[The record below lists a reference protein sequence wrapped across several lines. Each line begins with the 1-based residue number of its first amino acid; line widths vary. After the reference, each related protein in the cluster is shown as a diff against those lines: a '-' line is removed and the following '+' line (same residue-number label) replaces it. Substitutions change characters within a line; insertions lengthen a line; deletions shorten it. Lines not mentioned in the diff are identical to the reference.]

1 MRDVWVHLPLE
12 EIDRRPIRSRDL
24 HEASDTVRKLEDAMI
39 RSHPYRGRYWRGF
52 MTLLLTLTALNLA
65 GCESLGNLWPFGDDE
80 EEVPESTEQA
90 LYRSAQSSLRSGNY
104 TAAITKLE
112 ALETRF
118 PFGSYG
124 EQAQLELIYAHFM
137 AYDQESAIRAADRFI
152 RLHPQHT
159 NVDYAYYLRG
169 LAQFESGRGYIDRI
183 GTAEVARRDM
193 TSVEAAFADF
203 NQLVVRYPASSY
215 APDARQRMIYLRNLL
230 AEAELAIADF
240 YMRRG
245 GFVAAANR
253 ARYVVENFPGA
264 PATPDA
270 LVIIIEANHRL
281 GLTDSANDALRV
293 LAVNYPDHTG
303 FDDQGNFLLEE
314 VVRNRDRSWINIL
327 TFGLL
332 DRPTPPPPI
341 RIRQPEGIEPV
352 EPIQPRSARS
362 NSESTAPREDAPW
375 YRRLARMIPFL
386 GDDDESDDT
395 DQGDG

>member
-1 MRDVWVHLPLE
+1 
-12 EIDRRPIRSRDL
+12 
-24 HEASDTVRKLEDAMI
+24 MI
-39 RSHPYRGRYWRGF
+39 RSSSHSGSFRRGL
-52 MTLLLTLTALNLA
+52 MALLLALTSLNLA
-65 GCESLGNLWPFGDDE
+65 GCETLGNLWPFGDDE
-80 EEVPESTEQA
+80 EQVPESSEQA

-104 TAAITKLE
+104 SSAIAKLE

-124 EQAQLELIYAHFM
+124 EQAQLELVYAQYM
-137 AYDQESAIRAADRFI
+137 AYDQEAAIRAADRFI
-152 RLHPQHT
+152 RLHPQHA

-183 GTAEVARRDM
+183 GTADVARRDM
-193 TSVEAAFADF
+193 TSVEAAFTDF
-203 NQLVVRYPASSY
+203 NQLVVRYPTSSY

-253 ARYVVENFPGA
+253 ARYVVETYPGA
-264 PATPDA
+264 PGTPDA
-270 LVIIIEANHRL
+270 LVIIIEANYRL
-281 GLTDSANDALRV
+281 GLTDPANDALRV
-293 LAVNYPDHTG
+293 LAANYPDHSG

-332 DRPTPPPPI
+332 DRPEPPPPI
-341 RIRQPEGIEPV
+341 SIRQPEGVEPV
-352 EPIQPRSARS
+352 EPRSVRS
-362 NSESTAPREDAPW
+362 SPGTRGESQDAPW
-375 YRRLARMIPFL
+375 YRRLVRMIPFL
-386 GDDDESDDT
+386 GDEEDEEEEEEEE
-395 DQGDG
+395 